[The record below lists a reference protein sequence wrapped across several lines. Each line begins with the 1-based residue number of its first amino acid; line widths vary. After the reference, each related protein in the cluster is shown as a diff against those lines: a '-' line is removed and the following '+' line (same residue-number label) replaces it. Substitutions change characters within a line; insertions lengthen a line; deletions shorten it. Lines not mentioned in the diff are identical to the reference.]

1 MSIVLS
7 MLREA
12 AEKFFAFN
20 SLLDTIAHDIQD
32 VNTLYEFS
40 GLLGDMTTNFLTDI
54 GTLQIQ

>member
-1 MSIVLS
+1 
-7 MLREA
+7 MLRET
-12 AEKFFAFN
+12 AEQFFAFN

-40 GLLGDMTTNFLTDI
+40 GLLGDMTVNFLTDI